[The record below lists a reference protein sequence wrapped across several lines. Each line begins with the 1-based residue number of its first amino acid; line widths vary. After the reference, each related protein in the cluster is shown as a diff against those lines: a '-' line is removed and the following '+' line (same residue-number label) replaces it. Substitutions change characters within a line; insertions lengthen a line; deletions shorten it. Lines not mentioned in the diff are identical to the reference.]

1 MKTVTKT
8 ALANVRQN
16 KVRNLISG
24 TAIILTTLLV
34 FMVLTVGNASV
45 AVRFAGVNAYYP
57 PYHAM
62 FRQVSEENVQKLSSH
77 NDIEKLG
84 RRIDLGEG
92 VEDDSTVLLMYMDD
106 TALELNRVELSEGTF
121 PKSGNEIAF
130 PEAML
135 GEYGLTAGIGDEIA
149 LPFQLYAGI
158 SEGGHLPDLRIPGRR
173 EWFGAEVLSRAGVR
187 GIYGADHS

>member
-135 GEYGLTAGIGDEIA
+135 EEYGLTAGIGDEITSFPA
-149 LPFQLYAGI
+149 
-158 SEGGHLPDLRIPGRR
+158 
-173 EWFGAEVLSRAGVR
+173 V
-187 GIYGADHS
+187 

>member
-62 FRQVSEENVQKLSSH
+62 FRQVSEEMYRSFPATMISKSF
-77 NDIEKLG
+77 G
-84 RRIDLGEG
+84 RRIE
-92 VEDDSTVLLMYMDD
+92 SW
-106 TALELNRVELSEGTF
+106 R
-121 PKSGNEIAF
+121 
-130 PEAML
+130 
-135 GEYGLTAGIGDEIA
+135 
-149 LPFQLYAGI
+149 
-158 SEGGHLPDLRIPGRR
+158 GGG
-173 EWFGAEVLSRAGVR
+173 G
-187 GIYGADHS
+187 